1 MFLRTTCTRSN
12 IMILGAYSHEK
23 NCDFSYFCRPPQY
36 DTWLDAPAKLPK
48 KLIRWGVGTLTIY
61 LFFSP
66 RAWIQE
72 LPPPPPDTHVLS
84 ALLFPT
90 LCSPVYSSGDTGLPL
105 EDFFFMATPVDKSY
119 FINMYSYFLNRN
131 VQNYSII
138 KKI

>member
-1 MFLRTTCTRSN
+1 MARRPCQ
-12 IMILGAYSHEK
+12 AAEK
-23 NCDFSYFCRPPQY
+23 ANKVGGGDPDHIFVFFPQSM
-36 DTWLDAPAKLPK
+36 DP
-48 KLIRWGVGTLTIY
+48 GV
-61 LFFSP
+61 
-66 RAWIQE
+66 A
-72 LPPPPPDTHVLS
+72 PPPPDTHVLS